1 MKRLLYMSLVVVVGG
16 ALSACSRSHPY
27 PQTITVIT
35 DPSPANL
42 DPRVGTDASSERIDE
57 LIFDSLVR
65 KDEHLD
71 LRPWVAA
78 RWETPDPRTYVFHL
92 HPGIRFHDGRPLTAR
107 DVKWTIDSMSN
118 GTVISSKAATTSY
131 QHIDSIE
138 ARDDQTV
145 VFHMKEPDSGLLWN
159 LSDAAMGIVPYGSDK
174 SFNLH
179 PIGSGPFK
187 LVRNEQDNEVLLERN
202 DDYWTEKPKVERVRF
217 AIVPDATTRALE
229 LRKGSADIEINSIT
243 ADTVRSL
250 RAEPTL
256 VIEQAPGT
264 SVQYLGFNLRDPV
277 LSDIRVRQALAY
289 AVDINPIIHYLWRD
303 TVRPADSVLPQQH
316 WAYDAELRPY
326 PHDPQR
332 ARELLAEA
340 GYSTAPGHR
349 IHLVM
354 KTSTEEA
361 SRLIAVILQ
370 QQFREVGVDLEIRTF
385 EFATFY
391 SDVVRGAYQMYTL
404 RWVGGSNQDPE
415 IFEYIFDSK
424 SFAPRRANRSYYSNP
439 QVDVWIEQARSE
451 LDQNRRKE
459 LYARIQQQVLRDL
472 PSLNLFSLDNVIV
485 HTRRVRNVSNDLTGN
500 FDFLRQAE
508 ITQ

>member
-459 LYARIQQQVLRDL
+459 LYAMIQQQVLRDL